1 MTETKEPIRSLHN
14 RTVVEAARLHRARD
28 RKARGSTLL
37 EGPHLV
43 TDAIASG
50 AIVERTFVAVDD
62 PDPERWPA
70 PLLVEEPV
78 LRKVAGT
85 ETPRGPVAVI
95 RIPPPAPLPTDRHI
109 LAVWGLADPGNVG
122 TIIRSA
128 AAFGLGVA
136 IGPESADPW
145 SPKTL
150 RAGAGGHFHTTIS
163 SVNGL
168 GDLRGPIAA
177 TVVTGGVDPRR
188 LEGGPWSIVIG
199 SEAHGL
205 GRDVVGAADV
215 AITIPMP
222 GGTESLNAA
231 TAAGIIA
238 YALTVGSEGEP
249 VAN

>member
-28 RKARGSTLL
+28 RSTRGLTLL
-37 EGPHLV
+37 EGPHLISE
-43 TDAIASG
+43 AIDSG
-50 AIVERTFVAVDD
+50 ARIERTFVAADD
-62 PDPERWPA
+62 SDPSRWPA
-70 PLLVEEPV
+70 PIIVEEPV
-78 LRKVAGT
+78 MRKVAGT
-85 ETPRGPVAVI
+85 ETPRGPVAVMEI
-95 RIPPPAPLPTDRHI
+95 PAPSPVPLDRHVLVI
-109 LAVWGLADPGNVG
+109 WGLADPGNVG

-136 IGPESADPW
+136 VGADTADPW

-163 SVNGL
+163 PLDSLDELSGL
-168 GDLRGPIAA
+168 VAA
-177 TVVTGGVDPRR
+177 TVVSGGVDPRH
-188 LEGGPWSIVIG
+188 LAGGPWSIVIG

-205 GRDVVGAADV
+205 DADV
-215 AITIPMP
+215 ISRADAAITIPMP

-238 YALTVGSEGEP
+238 YALSAGS
-249 VAN
+249 